1 MEDFKI
7 FLIKAK
13 KSTYALSGEKGDN
26 SLADGAKELD
36 YKSGAFYYRDRY
48 YGSDPFIGEEVVFLN
63 NKALWVMNYS
73 GRCLSSMVSKN
84 KIYGFLKRCLKKVSI
99 YNPFRGPDEYQ
110 SGDYTYKNKVKGNID
125 NFYGEEC
132 LYCKNK
138 KIYGLKYH
146 GGLVK

>member
-1 MEDFKI
+1 MKDFER

-13 KSTYALSGEKGDN
+13 RNTYALSGERGEN
-26 SLADGAKELD
+26 NLTDGAKELD
-36 YKSGAFYYRDRY
+36 YKSKAFYYRDRY
-48 YGSDPFIGEEVVFLN
+48 YGSDPFAGEEVVFLN
-63 NKALWVMNYS
+63 SKPFWVMNYS
-73 GRCLSSMVSKN
+73 GRCLNNMVPKN

-99 YNPFRGPDEYQ
+99 DNPFRGPSEHR
-110 SGDYTYKNKVKGNID
+110 SGNYIYKNKTKGDIS

-132 LYCKNK
+132 VHYKDK